1 MVEKEQGEK
10 VEGEKGEIFVNDEL
24 QKFSDIEMNE
34 KEGFTERRG
43 EEKEVSEESLR
54 AGNVVVKCKFRV

>member
-43 EEKEVSEESLR
+43 EKEVSEESLR
-54 AGNVVVKCKFRV
+54 AGNVVVECKFRV

>member
-24 QKFSDIEMNE
+24 QKFSDIKMNE

-43 EEKEVSEESLR
+43 EKEVSEESLR
-54 AGNVVVKCKFRV
+54 AGNVVVECKFRV